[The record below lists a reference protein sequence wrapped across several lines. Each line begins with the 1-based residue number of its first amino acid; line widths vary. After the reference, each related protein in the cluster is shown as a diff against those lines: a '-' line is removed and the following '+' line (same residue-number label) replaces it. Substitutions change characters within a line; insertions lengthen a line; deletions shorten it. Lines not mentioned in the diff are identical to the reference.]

1 MNQLQVIVQTILISP
16 IFEVLKFL
24 TIQTGNFG
32 VAIILLTI
40 LIRTVLVPFTLP
52 TLRSQ
57 KKMRDLKPKIDELKK
72 KHKGDAKKM
81 QQAQMELFK
90 EHNINPL
97 SGCLPYIVQFIV
109 LIALYNVLN
118 NFVSNAEKIGL
129 VVHTNFFLFNL
140 AKPDRTL
147 IIPIV
152 AAVTQLILS
161 LMILPGAEKHDLIPN
176 NSSKKSVQ
184 KANEKETD
192 TQEMAETMQ
201 KQMVFMMPIMTGI
214 ISYQFPAGLGIY
226 WISTTVYSIV
236 QQWMVSGPGALSTYW
251 KKIPFLNKRTS

>member
-1 MNQLQVIVQTILISP
+1 MNQFQLFVQTILIHP
-16 IFEVLKFL
+16 IFEVLRFL

-32 VAIILLTI
+32 VAIVLLTV
-40 LIRTVLVPFTLP
+40 LMRTILVPFTLP

-72 KHKGDAKKM
+72 KHKGDAKKI

-90 EHNINPL
+90 AHNINPL

-109 LIALYNVLN
+109 LIALYNVLR
-118 NFVSNAEKIGL
+118 NFVANAAAIGMN
-129 VVHTNFFLFNL
+129 VQSSFFMFDLS
-140 AKPDRTL
+140 KPDHSL
-147 IIPIV
+147 IIPII
-152 AAVTQLILS
+152 AAVSQLVLS

-176 NSSKKSVQ
+176 NSKKKSVQ

-226 WISTTVYSIV
+226 WITTTAYSII
-236 QQWMVSGPGALSTYW
+236 QQWMVSGPGALTDYW
-251 KKIPFLNKRTS
+251 KKIPFINRT